1 MKPIKTTYKNHLHY
15 GEMVYNINMH
25 KDYLGGKMY
34 KRLDYTITSVLVLTT
49 LVAGALASSVRVG
62 AEDITDVTDTA
73 SVTVP
78 ASCSMTATIESEH
91 SASIPNGIYS
101 GSSDY
106 FPNGIGKTKIATFC
120 NDNNGYA
127 IYAIGFTGDKYDG
140 EDHTKLI
147 GAASGQ
153 KISTN
158 TTTSG
163 DTSSWAMKLIKETDD
178 TKSYN
183 PTALTIENG
192 YDDYNVIPN
201 TYTKVANYTSTTDAT
216 LGSVL
221 STTYAAYI
229 SPTQVA
235 DTYTGKVKYTLVHPH
250 TEVPAAPQT
259 TTTGKIQYYANVSD
273 AVGTMNTQNVSSSV
287 TLLPSNFS
295 RTGYGFAG
303 WSDKFDYATNPEAKF
318 YGPMETITLNTADYT
333 GTNPGLSLYAVWVKS
348 QGNLQDATKTASIC
362 NSLTPA
368 PIDGTANL
376 SSVSALTD
384 QRDNNTYAI
393 AKLAD
398 GKCWMIENMRL
409 DNTNSDNSTGALAQ
423 GYATNAT
430 YGNFAGL
437 ANPETPW
444 TTSSSYTTA
453 NSLYSTDGADNT
465 TNIGTTNAAYRFPRY
480 NNQNTSDRASAPATG
495 ANTYSYG
502 NYYTWAAAI
511 ADLNN
516 YTSNNASVTSTSICP
531 SGWHLPTGGQTTVNT
546 TADFYTLGKSI
557 MKDSSGNSIEP
568 DQNASGGYGYY
579 GNSVTNTAS
588 KTATAAIR
596 SYPNNFLYSG
606 YVYSGSVT
614 DRGSGGGYWSSTA
627 NGSYYAY
634 SLYLGSSNV
643 DPGTFSIYK
652 YYGRTIRCL
661 MGS

>member
-1 MKPIKTTYKNHLHY
+1 
-15 GEMVYNINMH
+15 
-25 KDYLGGKMY
+25 MY

-49 LVAGALASSVRVG
+49 IVAGALASPVRVG

-78 ASCSMTATIESEH
+78 ASCSMTATVESEH

-201 TYTKVANYTSTTDAT
+201 TYTKVANYTSTTDQT

-229 SPTQVA
+229 SSAQVA
-235 DTYTGKVKYTLVHPH
+235 DAYTGKVKYTLVHPH
-250 TEVPAAPQT
+250 TEAPAAPQT
-259 TTTGKIQYYANVSD
+259 TATGKIKYYANVSD
-273 AVGTMNTQNVSSSV
+273 YEGTMRDQNVASEI
-287 TLLPSNFS
+287 TLRPSNFS

-318 YGPMETITLNTADYT
+318 YGPNETITLNTADYSD
-333 GTNPGLSLYAVWVKS
+333 GKPGLSLYAVWVKS
-348 QGNLQDATKTASIC
+348 QGNLQDSAKVASVC
-362 NSLTPA
+362 SSLTQAGPSVTPTLA
-368 PIDGTANL
+368 
-376 SSVSALTD
+376 SVSALTD

-398 GKCWMIENMRL
+398 GKCWMIENLRL
-409 DNTNSDNSTGALAQ
+409 ADKDSSNNDIELSSINTNNPSLPL
-423 GYATNAT
+423 TNIYDVT
-430 YGNFAGL
+430 
-437 ANPETPW
+437 NPTTSNHISASITPSSSTPW
-444 TTSSSYTTA
+444 CDSLSAACYDQSMLYT
-453 NSLYSTDGADNT
+453 GNT
-465 TNIGTTNAAYRFPRY
+465 TERGTTPAA
-480 NNQNTSDRASAPATG
+480 S

-502 NYYTWAAAI
+502 NYYNWYSATAGNGKYSTDTNNSTVAGDICPTGWALPEGGDKTNMAAEK
-511 ADLNN
+511 NN
-516 YTSNNASVTSTSICP
+516 FYELGLSLGLSAPANYDSQTRPWWTGSPEGSNASIAFRT
-531 SGWHLPTGGQTTVNT
+531 
-546 TADFYTLGKSI
+546 
-557 MKDSSGNSIEP
+557 
-568 DQNASGGYGYY
+568 
-579 GNSVTNTAS
+579 
-588 KTATAAIR
+588 
-596 SYPNNFLYSG
+596 YPNNFLYSG
-606 YVYSGSVT
+606 YV
-614 DRGSGGGYWSSTA
+614 
-627 NGSYYAY
+627 
-634 SLYLGSSNV
+634 LGSSVPTRGSAGYYWSKSAFGSNYAYALYLLNV
-643 DPGTFSIYK
+643 LVYPSNGYNKHHGFSV
-652 YYGRTIRCL
+652 RCL
-661 MGS
+661 AQ

>member
-1 MKPIKTTYKNHLHY
+1 MYNRIMKREYAGDVISNK
-15 GEMVYNINMH
+15 
-25 KDYLGGKMY
+25 
-34 KRLDYTITSVLVLTT
+34 LDITVTGALILTT
-49 LVAGALASSVRVG
+49 IITGAVASSMRVE
-62 AEDITDVTDTA
+62 AEDNDTTVTTA
-73 SVTVP
+73 SVTVA
-78 ASCSMTATIESEH
+78 ASCSMTATVESEH
-91 SASIPNGIYS
+91 NATLANGIYS
-101 GSSDY
+101 GSTTDY
-106 FPNGIGKTKIATFC
+106 AEGIGKTKIATFC
-120 NDNNGYA
+120 NDNSGYA
-127 IYAIGFTGDKYDG
+127 IYAIGYTGDKYDG

-147 GAASGQ
+147 GATNGQ
-153 KISTN
+153 KI
-158 TTTSG
+158 TTGTATSG
-163 DTSSWAMKLIKETDD
+163 NDSEWAMKLIKETDD

-192 YDDYNVIPN
+192 YDNYNVIPN
-201 TYTKVANYTSTTDAT
+201 TYTKVANYTSTTDQT

-235 DTYTGKVKYTLVHPH
+235 DTYTGKVKYTLVHPN
-250 TEVPAAPQT
+250 TEVPAQPQT
-259 TTTGKIQYYANVSD
+259 TQTGKIRYYANVSD
-273 AVGTMNTQNVSSSV
+273 YEGTMADQNIASSV

-318 YGPMETITLNTADYT
+318 YGPNETITLNTADYT

-348 QGNLQDATKTASIC
+348 QGNLQDSDKVASVC
-362 NSLTPA
+362 NSLTAA

-376 SSVSALTD
+376 ASVSALTD

-398 GKCWMIENMRL
+398 NKCWMIENMRL

-430 YGNFAGL
+430 YGNFVGL
-437 ANPETPW
+437 ANAENPW
-444 TTSSSYTTA
+444 ANNLTTA

-465 TNIGTTNAAYRFPRY
+465 TNIGSTNAGYRFPRY

-511 ADLNN
+511 ADLND
-516 YTSNNASVTSTSICP
+516 YTSSNASIASTSICP
-531 SGWHLPTGGQTTVNT
+531 TGWHLPTGGQTTVNT

-557 MKDSSGNSIEP
+557 MKDSGGNGIEP
-568 DQNASGGYGYY
+568 DQNASDGYGYY
-579 GNSVTNTAS
+579 GNSVTNAAG

-606 YVYSGSVT
+606 GVDSGSVNN
-614 DRGSGGGYWSSTA
+614 RGSSGFYWSSTA
-627 NGSYYAY
+627 YHYNGAY
-634 SLYLGSSNV
+634 RLSLSSSNIY
-643 DPGTFSIYK
+643 PGTDYSYK
-652 YYGRTIRCL
+652 YIGRSIRCL
-661 MGS
+661 ASS

>member
-1 MKPIKTTYKNHLHY
+1 MKREYKKGVTSN
-15 GEMVYNINMH
+15 
-25 KDYLGGKMY
+25 K
-34 KRLDYTITSVLVLTT
+34 LDITVTGALILTT
-49 LVAGALASSVRVG
+49 IITGALTSSVRVG

-78 ASCSMTATIESEH
+78 ASCSMTATVESEH

-147 GAASGQ
+147 GATNGQ
-153 KISTN
+153 KITTSTA
-158 TTTSG
+158 TSG

-201 TYTKVANYTSTTDAT
+201 TYTKVANYTSTTDQT

-250 TEVPAAPQT
+250 TEAPAAPQT
-259 TTTGKIQYYANVSD
+259 ATTGKIQYFANVSD
-273 AVGTMNTQNVSSSV
+273 YQGTMADQNIASSV

-318 YGPMETITLNTADYT
+318 YGPNETITLNTADYT

-348 QGNLQDATKTASIC
+348 QGNLQDSAKVASVC
-362 NSLTPA
+362 SNLTQAGPSVTPTLA
-368 PIDGTANL
+368 
-376 SSVSALTD
+376 SVSALTD

-398 GKCWMIENMRL
+398 GKCWMIENLRL
-409 DNTNSDNSTGALAQ
+409 ADKDSSNNDIELSATNTNSPSLPL
-423 GYATNAT
+423 TNV
-430 YGNFAGL
+430 YSSS
-437 ANPETPW
+437 
-444 TTSSSYTTA
+444 TTSNHLSASTNPTSTAWCTNSNAACYNQSMLYT
-453 NSLYSTDGADNT
+453 GNT
-465 TNIGTTNAAYRFPRY
+465 TERGTN
-480 NNQNTSDRASAPATG
+480 PATG

-502 NYYTWAAAI
+502 NYYNWYSATAG
-511 ADLNN
+511 NGK
-516 YTSNNASVTSTSICP
+516 YSTSTDNSATAGDICP
-531 SGWHLPTGGQTTVNT
+531 TGWTLPESGDKTNMAAEKNNFYKLGLSLGLSAPANYDNETWPYWTGSPEGL
-546 TADFYTLGKSI
+546 Y
-557 MKDSSGNSIEP
+557 
-568 DQNASGGYGYY
+568 ASY
-579 GNSVTNTAS
+579 AFR
-588 KTATAAIR
+588 A
-596 SYPNNFLYSG
+596 YPNNFLYSG
-606 YVYSGSVT
+606 NVYGSSVLN
-614 DRGSGGGYWSSTA
+614 RGSYGVYWSKSA
-627 NGSYYAY
+627 LSSVSAYY
-634 SLYLGSSNV
+634 SSFLSSNV
-643 DPGTFSIYK
+643 SPSNYGGNKFFGFSV
-652 YYGRTIRCL
+652 RCL
-661 MGS
+661 AQ

>member
-1 MKPIKTTYKNHLHY
+1 MKREYKKGVTSN
-15 GEMVYNINMH
+15 
-25 KDYLGGKMY
+25 K
-34 KRLDYTITSVLVLTT
+34 LDITVTGALILTT
-49 LVAGALASSVRVG
+49 IITGAVASSVRVE

-73 SVTVP
+73 SVMVP
-78 ASCSMTATIESEH
+78 ASCSMTATLESEH

-192 YDDYNVIPN
+192 YDNYNVIPN
-201 TYTKVANYTSTTDAT
+201 TYTKVANYTSTTDQT

-250 TEVPAAPQT
+250 TEAPSQPQSCT
-259 TTTGKIQYYANVSD
+259 TSMICYFANVSD
-273 AVGTMNTQNVSSSV
+273 YEGTMAEQNIVASV
-287 TLLPSNFS
+287 TLHPSNFS

-318 YGPMETITLNTADYT
+318 YGPNETITLNTADYT

-348 QGNLQDATKTASIC
+348 QGNLQDSTKVASVC
-362 NSLTPA
+362 SSLTQA

-393 AKLAD
+393 ARLAD
-398 GKCWMIENMRL
+398 GKCWMIENLRL
-409 DNTNSDNSTGALAQ
+409 ADKDSSNNDIELSATNTNNPSLPLTNIYD
-423 GYATNAT
+423 ATN
-430 YGNFAGL
+430 
-437 ANPETPW
+437 P
-444 TTSSSYTTA
+444 TTSNHLSASTNPTSTAWCTSHSAACDDQSMLYT
-453 NSLYSTDGADNT
+453 GNT
-465 TNIGTTNAAYRFPRY
+465 TERGTN
-480 NNQNTSDRASAPATG
+480 PATN

-502 NYYTWAAAI
+502 NYYNWYSATAGHGKYSI
-511 ADLNN
+511 
-516 YTSNNASVTSTSICP
+516 TSGDTAGDICP
-531 SGWHLPTGGQTTVNT
+531 SGWRLPLGNTSTGNIEQGESDVANRVGGFSYLDRKMGGTGQTQ
-546 TADFYTLGKSI
+546 S
-557 MKDSSGNSIEP
+557 
-568 DQNASGGYGYY
+568 
-579 GNSVTNTAS
+579 
-588 KTATAAIR
+588 TAADSLR
-596 SYPNNFLYSG
+596 WRKYPVNFLYSG
-606 YVYSGSVT
+606 VVSSNSLFN
-614 DRGSGGGYWSSTA
+614 RGDVGLYWSSTA
-627 NGSYYAY
+627 YSDSVAY
-634 SLYLGSSNV
+634 SLDLSSSNV
-643 DPGTFSIYK
+643 FPGTNYSVK
-652 YYGRTIRCL
+652 LYGRTIRCL

>member
-1 MKPIKTTYKNHLHY
+1 MEMKYIA
-15 GEMVYNINMH
+15 
-25 KDYLGGKMY
+25 GKVVQN
-34 KRLDYTITSVLVLTT
+34 LDYTVTGALILTT
-49 LVAGALASSVRVG
+49 IITGAVASSMRVE
-62 AEDITDVTDTA
+62 AEDNDTTVTTA
-73 SVTVP
+73 SVTVA
-78 ASCSMTATIESEH
+78 ASCSMTATVESEH
-91 SASIPNGIYS
+91 SANIPNGIYS
-101 GSSDY
+101 GTELY
-106 FPNGIGKTKIATFC
+106 PNGIGKTKIATFC
-120 NDNNGYA
+120 NDNSGYA

-153 KISTN
+153 KI
-158 TTTSG
+158 TTGTATSG
-163 DTSSWAMKLIKETDD
+163 NDSKWAMKLIKETDD

-250 TEVPAAPQT
+250 TEVPSQPQT
-259 TTTGKIQYYANVSD
+259 TTTGLIKYYANVSD

-318 YGPMETITLNTADYT
+318 YGPNETIALNTADYT

-348 QGNLQDATKTASIC
+348 QGNLQDSTKVASVC
-362 NSLTPA
+362 NSLDPA

-398 GKCWMIENMRL
+398 GKCWMIENLRL
-409 DNTNSDNSTGALAQ
+409 ADKDSSNNDIELSATNTNSPLLPLTNVYD
-423 GYATNAT
+423 ATN
-430 YGNFAGL
+430 
-437 ANPETPW
+437 P
-444 TTSSSYTTA
+444 TTSNHLSASTNPTSTAWCISNSAACDDQSMLYT
-453 NSLYSTDGADNT
+453 GNT
-465 TNIGTTNAAYRFPRY
+465 TERGTN
-480 NNQNTSDRASAPATG
+480 PATS

-502 NYYTWAAAI
+502 NYYNWYSATAG
-511 ADLNN
+511 NGK
-516 YTSNNASVTSTSICP
+516 YSTSTNNSTVAGDICP
-531 SGWHLPTGGQTTVNT
+531 AGWTLPIGGQNTVNT
-546 TADFYTLGKSI
+546 NNNFYVLTKTL
-557 MKDSSGNSIEP
+557 MGNVEP
-568 DQNASGGYGYY
+568 NQNNSNGYGYY
-579 GNSVTNTAS
+579 DNTPVNTS
-588 KTATAAIR
+588 GDTATKAIR
-596 SYPNNFLYSG
+596 KYPNNFLYSG
-606 YVYSGSVT
+606 NVYGSSVRN
-614 DRGSGGGYWSSTA
+614 RGSNGYYWSKSA
-627 NGSYYAY
+627 YNGYYAY
-634 SLYLGSSNV
+634 YLSFFSSSVYPSYYNNKNY
-643 DPGTFSIYK
+643 GFSV
-652 YYGRTIRCL
+652 RCL
-661 MGS
+661 AQ

>member
-1 MKPIKTTYKNHLHY
+1 MKGIHYNYIENNNTSIKTEL
-15 GEMVYNINMH
+15 IIA
-25 KDYLGGKMY
+25 GGMIAVT
-34 KRLDYTITSVLVLTT
+34 LISVAVL
-49 LVAGALASSVRVG
+49 SSVRVS
-62 AEDITDVTDTA
+62 AETDAVDEVSITVPSACTMSGNIATGNEHTA
-73 SVTVP
+73 S
-78 ASCSMTATIESEH
+78 IN
-91 SASIPNGIYS
+91 PNTYQ
-101 GSSDY
+101 
-106 FPNGIGKTKIATFC
+106 NNIGKTTITAYC
-120 NDNNGYA
+120 NDVGGYA
-127 IYAIGFTGDKYDG
+127 IYAIGYTGDQYTGD
-140 EDHTKLI
+140 DHTKLI
-147 GAASGQ
+147 GTNTNQ
-153 KISTN
+153 KIVTG
-158 TTTSG
+158 TAKTGTSQ
-163 DTSSWAMKLIKETDD
+163 WAMRVTSV
-178 TKSYN
+178 TGTYA
-183 PTALTIENG
+183 PTIENN
-192 YDDYNVIPN
+192 YDSENYHIVPD
-201 TYTKVANYTSTTDAT
+201 TYEKVATYGNSTDAT
-216 LGSVL
+216 GGTGS
-221 STTYAAYI
+221 SIETTYAAYI
-229 SPTQVA
+229 SGTQAA

-250 TEVPAAPQT
+250 TEVPSQPQT

-273 AVGTMNTQNVSSSV
+273 AVGTMNAQNVSSSV

-376 SSVSALTD
+376 ASVSALTD

-437 ANPETPW
+437 ANPESPW
-444 TTSSSYTTA
+444 ANNITTA
-453 NSLYSTDGADNT
+453 NSLYSTDGADDT
-465 TNIGTTNAAYRFPRY
+465 INIGTSNASYRFPRY

-516 YTSNNASVTSTSICP
+516 YTSNNASVANTSICP
-531 SGWHLPTGGQTTVNT
+531 SGWRLPTGGQTTVNT

-557 MKDSSGNSIEP
+557 MKDSGGNSIEP

-579 GNSVTNTAS
+579 GNSVINTAGN
-588 KTATAAIR
+588 TATAAIR

-606 YVYSGSVT
+606 LVYSGSVSV
-614 DRGSGGGYWSSTA
+614 RGSLGYYWSSTA
-627 NGSYYAY
+627 DSNYYAY
-634 SLYLGSSNV
+634 SLSLDSTSVRPGAGS
-643 DPGTFSIYK
+643 DYK
-652 YYGRTIRCL
+652 YSGRSVRCL
-661 MGS
+661 ASS

>member
-1 MKPIKTTYKNHLHY
+1 MVRHLD
-15 GEMVYNINMH
+15 I
-25 KDYLGGKMY
+25 
-34 KRLDYTITSVLVLTT
+34 TITSALILTT
-49 LVAGALASSVRVG
+49 IITGAVASSVRVE

-78 ASCSMTATIESEH
+78 ASCSMTATVESEH

-101 GSSDY
+101 GSNDY
-106 FPNGIGKTKIATFC
+106 FPNGIGRTKIATFC

-147 GAASGQ
+147 GATNGQ
-153 KISTN
+153 KITTSTA
-158 TTTSG
+158 TSG

-192 YDDYNVIPN
+192 YDNYNVIPN
-201 TYTKVANYTSTTDAT
+201 TYTKVANYTSITDQT

-229 SPTQVA
+229 SSTEVA
-235 DTYTGKVKYTLVHPH
+235 DTYTGKVKYTLVHPNI
-250 TEVPAAPQT
+250 EVPSQPQSCT
-259 TTTGKIQYYANVSD
+259 TSKICYFANVSD
-273 AVGTMNTQNVSSSV
+273 YEGTMRDQNIAAEV

-303 WSDKFDYATNPEAKF
+303 WSDKYDYVTNPEAKF

-348 QGNLQDATKTASIC
+348 QGNLQDSPKVATVC
-362 NSLTPA
+362 NSLTKA

-437 ANPETPW
+437 ANAENPW
-444 TTSSSYTTA
+444 ANNITTA
-453 NSLYSTDGADNT
+453 NSLYSTNGAGNT
-465 TNIGTTNAAYRFPRY
+465 TNIGSTNAGYRFPRY

-511 ADLNN
+511 ANLNN
-516 YTSNNASVTSTSICP
+516 YTFNNASVTNTSICP
-531 SGWHLPTGGQTTVNT
+531 TGWHLPTGGQTTVNT

-557 MKDSSGNSIEP
+557 MKDSSGNIIEP
-568 DQNASGGYGYY
+568 DQNASNGYGYY
-579 GNSVTNTAS
+579 GNSVTNAAS

-606 YVYSGSVT
+606 SVYSGSVSN
-614 DRGSGGGYWSSTA
+614 RGGGGYYWSSTA
-627 NGSYYAY
+627 
-634 SLYLGSSNV
+634 GSSNYAYYLGLNSTDV
-643 DPGTFSIYK
+643 YPGTNVSNK
-652 YYGRTIRCL
+652 YSGRTIRCL
-661 MGS
+661 ASS

>member
-1 MKPIKTTYKNHLHY
+1 MVRHLD
-15 GEMVYNINMH
+15 I
-25 KDYLGGKMY
+25 
-34 KRLDYTITSVLVLTT
+34 TITSALILTT
-49 LVAGALASSVRVG
+49 IITGAVASSVRVE

-78 ASCSMTATIESEH
+78 ASCSMTATLESEH

-147 GAASGQ
+147 GATNGQ

-183 PTALTIENG
+183 PTALTIENN

-201 TYTKVANYTSTTDAT
+201 TYTKVANYTSTTDQT

-250 TEVPAAPQT
+250 TEVPSQPQSC
-259 TTTGKIQYYANVSD
+259 TTGKICYFANVSD
-273 AVGTMNTQNVSSSV
+273 YGGEMATQNVSSSV

-348 QGNLQDATKTASIC
+348 QGNLQDSAKVTSVC
-362 NSLTPA
+362 SSLDPA

-437 ANPETPW
+437 ANPESPW
-444 TTSSSYTTA
+444 EDNITTA

-465 TNIGTTNAAYRFPRY
+465 TNIDSTNAGQRFPRY
-480 NNQNTSDRASAPATG
+480 NNQNTASRAPSQVAG
-495 ANTYSYG
+495 GSGNTYSYG

-516 YTSNNASVTSTSICP
+516 YTSNNASVTNTSICP
-531 SGWHLPTGGQTTVNT
+531 NGWHLPTGGMAYASGNTSGVNVTGDPTTFREFYNLGYKTMGEVKTAYEDKPNSGKAYYSSNT
-546 TADFYTLGKSI
+546 T
-557 MKDSSGNSIEP
+557 NS
-568 DQNASGGYGYY
+568 AG
-579 GNSVTNTAS
+579 
-588 KTATAAIR
+588 KTATAAFR
-596 SYPNNFLYSG
+596 SFPNNFLYSG
-606 YVYSGSVT
+606 NVVSGSVYN
-614 DRGSGGGYWSSTA
+614 RGISGFYWSSTA
-627 NGSYYAY
+627 YSDNVAY
-634 SLYLGSSNV
+634 SLRLDSSNV
-643 DPGTFSIYK
+643 YLGTDSSNK
-652 YYGRTIRCL
+652 YLGRTIRCL